1 MDIGSGSGI
10 LSMFAANAGAKHVYA
25 IEASSMS
32 NFSKILIQSNYS
44 KEQNVVITHILL
56 INSEIRLL

>member
-32 NFSKILIQSNYS
+32 NFSKTLIQSNYS
-44 KEQNVVITHILL
+44 KE
-56 INSEIRLL
+56 